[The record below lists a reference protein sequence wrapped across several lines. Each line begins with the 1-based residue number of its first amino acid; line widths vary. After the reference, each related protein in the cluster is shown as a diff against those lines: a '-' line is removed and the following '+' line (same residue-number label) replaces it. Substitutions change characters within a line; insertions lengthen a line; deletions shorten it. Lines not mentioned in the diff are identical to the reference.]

1 MLDMKDFNARN
12 NGWTELI
19 AKMQETELKQL
30 PENMEFY
37 DKYKLSENFYARMQR
52 LCALERQ
59 KVRHA
64 RIRGIT
70 AAAAALVF
78 YIAASHPY
86 QVASC
91 SHEVMTRFKNYT
103 IFQFDEDDSMRA
115 VLKYEPAYVP
125 SGYKVS
131 VDDAGS
137 MQYSDGRGGVL
148 FFDYMSAN
156 ASITVDHKSRDFSV
170 LKQED
175 GRFFYCYE
183 AVMEDEDSVMIW
195 LSQDE
200 NTVFKLQG
208 RLSKEEML
216 KTAQGVRMTEKDS

>member
-1 MLDMKDFNARN
+1 MPDMKDFNARN

-86 QVASC
+86 Q
-91 SHEVMTRFKNYT
+91 
-103 IFQFDEDDSMRA
+103 
-115 VLKYEPAYVP
+115 P
-125 SGYKVS
+125 
-131 VDDAGS
+131 
-137 MQYSDGRGGVL
+137 
-148 FFDYMSAN
+148 
-156 ASITVDHKSRDFSV
+156 
-170 LKQED
+170 
-175 GRFFYCYE
+175 
-183 AVMEDEDSVMIW
+183 
-195 LSQDE
+195 
-200 NTVFKLQG
+200 
-208 RLSKEEML
+208 
-216 KTAQGVRMTEKDS
+216 